1 MVGRRDGETE
11 LNKGRREGSRQLDKK
26 RQEGGRGGVKS

>member
-1 MVGRRDGETE
+1 MVGRRDGEID
-11 LNKGRREGSRQLDKK
+11 LNKGRREGSRELDKK